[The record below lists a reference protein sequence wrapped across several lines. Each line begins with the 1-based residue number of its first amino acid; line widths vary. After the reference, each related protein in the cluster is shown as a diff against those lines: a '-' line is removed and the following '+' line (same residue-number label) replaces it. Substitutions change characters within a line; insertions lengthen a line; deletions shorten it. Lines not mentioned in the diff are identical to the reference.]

1 MTKLRGALTALI
13 TPMTDD
19 GAVDYDGFASLVDFQ
34 IRNSISGLV
43 PLGTTGETPTLTEDE
58 EDRLARIAV
67 ERAAAGPRRIPV
79 ILGAGSNCTRDA
91 VRYVE
96 RAQKAGADYALVVT
110 PYYNKPSDE
119 GIYRHFKEVARP
131 GIPVIV
137 YNIAGRTG
145 KNISTPLMERLA
157 DIPGIAGVK
166 EASGS
171 VTQIME
177 VIETVRPANPDFAVL
192 SGDDALTLALVS
204 LGGDGVISVV
214 SNLAPAEVSAMTE
227 AALEGDFERARGLH
241 YRLLPFMRAAFVE
254 TNPSPIKWACGR
266 KGLPAGG
273 LRLPL
278 VPVTGGSEK
287 IIEGAMKQS
296 GLL

>member
-1 MTKLRGALTALI
+1 MNKLCGAWTALI
-13 TPMTDD
+13 TPMKENGD
-19 GAVDYDGFASLVDFQ
+19 VDYDGFAGLVDFQ
-34 IRNSISGLV
+34 IASGIDGIV

-58 EDRLARIAV
+58 ELELAKIAI
-67 ERAAAGPRRIPV
+67 ERAKKGARAVPV
-79 ILGAGSNCTRDA
+79 ILGAGSNSTRDA

-96 RAQKAGADYALVVT
+96 RAQALGADYALVVT

-119 GIYRHFKEVARP
+119 GIFLHFSEAAKV

-145 KNISTPLMERLA
+145 KNISTPLLA
-157 DIPGIAGVK
+157 RIAEIPNVAGVK

-171 VTQIME
+171 VSQMME
-177 VIETVRPANPDFAVL
+177 VIEAIARARPDFAVL
-192 SGDDALTLALVS
+192 SGDDALTLALLA

-214 SNLAPAEVSAMTE
+214 SNAAPAEV
-227 AALEGDFERARGLH
+227 AALTHAALSNDFVTARELH
-241 YRLLPFMRAAFVE
+241 YKLLPFMRAAFVE
-254 TNPSPIKWACGR
+254 TNPAPIKWACG
-266 KGLPAGG
+266 KKNLPAGA

-278 VPVTGGSEK
+278 VSVRAESQA
-287 IIEGAMKQS
+287 IIADAMRQS